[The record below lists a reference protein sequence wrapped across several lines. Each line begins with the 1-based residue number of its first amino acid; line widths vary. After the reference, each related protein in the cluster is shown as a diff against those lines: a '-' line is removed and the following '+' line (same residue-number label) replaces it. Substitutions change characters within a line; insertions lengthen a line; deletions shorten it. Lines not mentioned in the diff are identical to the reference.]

1 MHQNYHMYFLITFLD
16 PWIQIRSPCSLW
28 AIRDSFLGV
37 EFYCFYFLIIKNKI
51 KPIFQDNNILLF
63 SLLFYNR
70 RRSYIFVGTD
80 KVLMIMD
87 LRII

>member
-63 SLLFYNR
+63 SLLFITGEGH
-70 RRSYIFVGTD
+70 IFLLGQI
-80 KVLMIMD
+80 KFL
-87 LRII
+87 